1 MKHYSFFTSHYSL
14 LFLFLLLFSSCA
26 TRQKMIYL
34 QDMDETVNNPV
45 SQKYELKI
53 QRDEKLQII
62 VSSKD
67 PELSL
72 AFNLPG
78 VGGYSVA
85 ADGAIDVNNT
95 TNNKNQGYIVDVN
108 GDIDFPI
115 LGKLHVE
122 GLTRGQVT
130 NLIKDQLEQRELLK
144 NPLVQVDIMNF
155 SFSVL
160 GEVNRVGR
168 YTLDGDRITILEA
181 IAMAGDLKT
190 GTSRI
195 DRVAVIREFGGNRRI
210 IHVDLRS
217 KDIFLSPAYYLQQND
232 IVYVEPN
239 GRRAQEQDERRL
251 RFWMYGVSSVTTIL
265 SLVLLL
271 TKL

>member
-1 MKHYSFFTSHYSL
+1 MKHLSL
-14 LFLFLLLFSSCA
+14 LVVSILSLSFLCSCG
-26 TRQKMIYL
+26 TRERMLYL
-34 QDMDETVNNPV
+34 KDMEDTMDYPV
-45 SQKYELKI
+45 SKKYEMKI
-53 QRDEKLQII
+53 QRDDKLKIV

-78 VGGYSVA
+78 VGGYSVSN
-85 ADGAIDVNNT
+85 DGTVET
-95 TNNKNQGYIVDVN
+95 TSSATSKEQGYIVDVN

-122 GLTRGQVT
+122 GLTRNQVT
-130 NLIKDQLEQRELLK
+130 QMIKDELEKRELLK
-144 NPLVQVDIMNF
+144 NPLVQVDILNF
-155 SFSVL
+155 TFSVL
-160 GEVNRVGR
+160 GEVNHVGR
-168 YTLDGDRITILEA
+168 FTIDGDRITILEA

-190 GTSRI
+190 GTSSI
-195 DRVAVIREFGGNRRI
+195 DHVAVFRDFGDTRRV
-210 IHVDLRS
+210 IHVDLQS

-239 GRRAQEQDERRL
+239 GRKAQEHDERQL
-251 RFWMYGVSSVTTIL
+251 RYWTYGVSALSTVLSFIL
-265 SLVLLL
+265 LI

>member
-1 MKHYSFFTSHYSL
+1 MKHYFSFFFVL
-14 LFLFLLLFSSCA
+14 LFLLLFSSCG
-26 TRQKMIYL
+26 TRKQIVYL
-34 QDMDETVNNPV
+34 QDMDETIDYPV
-45 SQKYELKI
+45 AQKYEMKI
-53 QRDEKLQII
+53 QRDDKLQII

-67 PELSL
+67 PELSV

-85 ADGAIDVNNT
+85 SDGTIDVDKS
-95 TNNKNQGYIVDVN
+95 TNSQKQGYIVDVN
-108 GDIDFPI
+108 GNIDFPI

-122 GLTRGQVT
+122 GLTRSQLT
-130 NLIKDQLEQRELLK
+130 KMIKDELEKRELLK
-144 NPLVQVDIMNF
+144 NPLVQVDILNF

-168 YTLDGDRITILEA
+168 YSLDGDRITILEA

-190 GTSRI
+190 GTANTE
-195 DRVAVIREFGGNRRI
+195 RVAVIREIDNHRRI
-210 IHVDLRS
+210 MHVDIRS

-239 GRRAQEQDERRL
+239 GRKAEEQDERRL
-251 RFWMYGVSSVTTIL
+251 RYWTYGISSVTTIL

>member
-1 MKHYSFFTSHYSL
+1 MKHLSL
-14 LFLFLLLFSSCA
+14 LVVSILSLSFLCSCG
-26 TRQKMIYL
+26 TRERMLYL
-34 QDMDETVNNPV
+34 KDMEDTMDYPV
-45 SQKYELKI
+45 SKKYEMKI
-53 QRDEKLQII
+53 QRDDKLKII

-78 VGGYSVA
+78 VGGYSVSN
-85 ADGAIDVNNT
+85 DGTVET
-95 TNNKNQGYIVDVN
+95 TSSVTSKEQGYIVDVN

-122 GLTRGQVT
+122 GLTRNQVT
-130 NLIKDQLEQRELLK
+130 RLIKDELEKRELLK
-144 NPLVQVDIMNF
+144 NPLVQVDILNF
-155 SFSVL
+155 TFSVL
-160 GEVNRVGR
+160 GEVNHVGR
-168 YTLDGDRITILEA
+168 FTIDGDRISILEA

-195 DRVAVIREFGGNRRI
+195 DRVAVFRDFGDTRRV
-210 IHVDLRS
+210 IHVDLQS

-251 RFWMYGVSSVTTIL
+251 RYWMYGVSSLSTIL
-265 SLVLLL
+265 SFILLI

>member
-1 MKHYSFFTSHYSL
+1 MKHLSL
-14 LFLFLLLFSSCA
+14 LVVSILSLSFLCSCG
-26 TRQKMIYL
+26 TRERMLYL
-34 QDMDETVNNPV
+34 KDMEDTMDYPV
-45 SQKYELKI
+45 SKKYEMKI
-53 QRDEKLQII
+53 QRDDKLKII

-78 VGGYSVA
+78 VGGYSVSN
-85 ADGAIDVNNT
+85 DGTVET
-95 TNNKNQGYIVDVN
+95 TSSVTSKEQGYIVDVN

-122 GLTRGQVT
+122 GLTRNQVT
-130 NLIKDQLEQRELLK
+130 RLIKDELEKRELLK
-144 NPLVQVDIMNF
+144 NPLVQVDILNF
-155 SFSVL
+155 TFSVL
-160 GEVNRVGR
+160 GEVNHVGR
-168 YTLDGDRITILEA
+168 FTIDGDRITILEA
-181 IAMAGDLKT
+181 IAMAGDLKA

-195 DRVAVIREFGGNRRI
+195 DHVAVFRDFGDTRRV
-210 IHVDLRS
+210 IHVDLQS

-239 GRRAQEQDERRL
+239 GRRAQEQTERRL
-251 RFWMYGVSSVTTIL
+251 HFWMYGLSAVSTIL
-265 SLVLLL
+265 SFILLI

>member
-1 MKHYSFFTSHYSL
+1 MRTNILKFCLVLAATAVFA
-14 LFLFLLLFSSCA
+14 SCA
-26 TRQKMIYL
+26 TRKTMMYL
-34 QDMDETVNNPV
+34 QDMDETINYPV
-45 SQKYELKI
+45 SKKYEMKI
-53 QRDEKLQII
+53 QRDDKLQII

-78 VGGYSVA
+78 IGGYTIA
-85 ADGAIDVNNT
+85 NDGTVEAT
-95 TNNKNQGYIVDVN
+95 GSSARKEQGYIVDVN

-122 GLTRGQVT
+122 GLTRAQLTQLV
-130 NLIKDQLEQRELLK
+130 KDQLEERELLK
-144 NPLVQVDIMNF
+144 NPLVQVDILNF

-160 GEVNRVGR
+160 GEVGHVGR
-168 YTLDGDRITILEA
+168 FSLDGDRITILEA
-181 IAMAGDLKT
+181 IAMAGDVKT
-190 GTSRI
+190 ETGRI
-195 DRVAVIREFGGNRRI
+195 DRVAVFREFGDSRRVI
-210 IHVDLRS
+210 RVDLRS

-239 GRRAQEQDERRL
+239 GQKAEEQSNRRL
-251 RFWMYGVSSVTTIL
+251 RNWMFGVSSVTTVL

>member
-1 MKHYSFFTSHYSL
+1 MRHLSLFFVSILTLSL
-14 LFLFLLLFSSCA
+14 LCSCA
-26 TRQKMIYL
+26 TRERMLYL
-34 QDMDETVNNPV
+34 KDMDDTVDYPV
-45 SQKYELKI
+45 SKKYEMKI
-53 QRDEKLQII
+53 QRDDKLKII

-78 VGGYSVA
+78 VGGYSVSN
-85 ADGAIDVNNT
+85 DGKVET
-95 TNNKNQGYIVDVN
+95 TSSVTSKEQGYIVDVN

-122 GLTRGQVT
+122 GLTRNQVT
-130 NLIKDQLEQRELLK
+130 RLIKDELEKRELLK
-144 NPLVQVDIMNF
+144 NPLVQVDILNF
-155 SFSVL
+155 TFSVL
-160 GEVNRVGR
+160 GEVNHVGR
-168 YTLDGDRITILEA
+168 FTIDGDRISILEA

-195 DRVAVIREFGGNRRI
+195 DRVAVFRDFGDTRRV
-210 IHVDLRS
+210 IHVDLQS

-251 RFWMYGVSSVTTIL
+251 RYWMYGVSSLSTIL
-265 SLVLLL
+265 SFILLI

>member
-1 MKHYSFFTSHYSL
+1 MKHFSLFPLPSSL
-14 LFLFLLLFSSCA
+14 LLLILLTSCA
-26 TRQKMIYL
+26 TRQNMIYL
-34 QDMDETVNNPV
+34 SDMDDTVNYPV

-53 QRDEKLQII
+53 QRDDKLKII

-78 VGGYSVA
+78 IGGYNIA
-85 ADGAIDVNNT
+85 TDGTVESKSSSAS
-95 TNNKNQGYIVDVN
+95 KEQGYIVDVN
-108 GDIDFPI
+108 GDIEFPI

-122 GLTRGQVT
+122 GLTRAQLT
-130 NLIKDQLEQRELLK
+130 KMIKDQLEQRELLK
-144 NPLVQVDIMNF
+144 NPLVQVDILNF

-160 GEVNRVGR
+160 GEVNHVGR
-168 YTLDGDRITILEA
+168 FTPDHERVTILEA

-190 GTSRI
+190 TTGRI
-195 DRVAVIREFGGNRRI
+195 DRVAVIREFGDHRRV
-210 IHVDLRS
+210 IHVDIRS

-239 GRRAQEQDERRL
+239 GRKAQEQDERKFRY
-251 RFWMYGVSSVTTIL
+251 WMYGVSSLTTIL
-265 SLVLLL
+265 SLILFI
-271 TKL
+271 KKF